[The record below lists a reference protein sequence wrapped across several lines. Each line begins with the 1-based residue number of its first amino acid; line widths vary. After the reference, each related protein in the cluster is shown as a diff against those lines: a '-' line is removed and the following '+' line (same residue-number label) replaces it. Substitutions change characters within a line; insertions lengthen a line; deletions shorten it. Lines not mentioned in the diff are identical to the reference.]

1 MENAWHS
8 LKLCNSFC
16 SKTPAMEEARMST
29 SELERISR
37 ELDWNLLRTFMV
49 IVEEGGITRAAHR
62 LLLSQPSVSNAL
74 KRLEQQLG
82 RRLIDRGGGVFRIT
96 EAGELLYR
104 ECVEIYGNVSR
115 LAVLLRDV
123 HDEISGQITIAMAS
137 HVVSPLFDQ
146 VLADFHRLHP
156 LVTYSI
162 EVSTS
167 ATVVQSVMQKTA
179 TLGVCLVHTPHPKL
193 DYELLFRE
201 HFGFFCGPGHRLF
214 GKSGLSLRD
223 LRDESFV
230 SFRTDR
236 LTDALRPVA
245 LLRAREQ
252 ISDRI
257 IGFSS
262 NLEEVRRMIIAGL
275 GIGPLPVHVVERD
288 VRDGLLWQLPPY
300 HDAPAIDIYLVSN
313 PRAHYNRAELRFLEM
328 LRARIAEVPEG
339 ERVYGA
345 KAEPAEAHA
354 VRTPGLEIKAPHNHV
369 SE

>member
-1 MENAWHS
+1 MHDIGTAYGVE
-8 LKLCNSFC
+8 
-16 SKTPAMEEARMST
+16 MSV

-37 ELDWNLLRTFMV
+37 ELDWNLLRSFMV
-49 IVEEGGITRAAHR
+49 IVEEGSITRAANR
-62 LLLSQPSVSNAL
+62 LFLSQPSVSNAL
-74 KRLEQQLG
+74 KRLEEQLG
-82 RRLIDRGGGVFRIT
+82 RRLIERGGGVFRVT
-96 EAGELLYR
+96 EAGDLLYR

-123 HDEISGQITIAMAS
+123 RDEISGQISIAMAS
-137 HVVSPLFDQ
+137 HVVSPLFDTA
-146 VLADFHRLHP
+146 LADFHRQHP

-162 EVSTS
+162 EVATS

-179 TLGVCLVHTPHPKL
+179 TFGICLVHTPHPKL

-201 HFGFFCGPGHRLF
+201 HFGFFCGPGHQLF
-214 GKSGLSLRD
+214 GKRGLTLTD
-223 LRDESFV
+223 LREECFV

-236 LTDALRPVA
+236 LSDALRPVA

-300 HDAPAIDIYLVSN
+300 ENAPTIDIYLVSN
-313 PRAHYNRAELRFLEM
+313 PRAHYNRAETRFLEL
-328 LRARIAEVPEG
+328 LRARIAETPES
-339 ERVYGA
+339 ERVYGSTA
-345 KAEPAEAHA
+345 G
-354 VRTPGLEIKAPHNHV
+354 PG
-369 SE
+369 